1 MSNVGFRVYTKVRRP
16 EKELVEAFRGLPVA
30 NIADCMNRFCCVNSR
45 IKSFNNK
52 PMLGTAFTVR
62 ARVSDN
68 LLFHKA
74 IATAQPGDVILVD
87 GQGDVNNAFAGDI
100 MMTEAQ
106 SLGIA
111 GVVVDGAMRDAA
123 DLAQLDMPVYAAGVI
138 PKGPFKDGPGEM
150 NVPVSIGGVVV
161 YPGDIIAGDADGIV
175 VIRPQEAAEVAEKAW
190 KKHATEVK
198 SLETIAKGKRD
209 KSWIDKALM
218 EKGCEIIDGYFDE
231 NE

>member
-1 MSNVGFRVYTKVRRP
+1 MSNVGFRVYTKVHRP
-16 EKELVEAFRGLPVA
+16 KKEVVEAFRGLPVA
-30 NIADCMNRFCCVNSR
+30 NIADCMNRFRCVDSR

-62 ARVSDN
+62 ARISDN

-74 IATAQPGDVILVD
+74 IATAQPGDIILVD

-111 GVVVDGAMRDAA
+111 GVVVDGAMRDSA
-123 DLAQLDMPVYAAGVI
+123 DLAKLDMPVYAAGVT

-175 VIRPQEAAEVAEKAW
+175 VVRPKEALEVAEKAW
-190 KKHATEVK
+190 KKHETEEK

-209 KSWIDKALM
+209 KTWVDKALI

-231 NE
+231 E